1 MIESGSET
9 LHKICQLHCGSPL
22 FCRNQ
27 VCLFLTSVCFL
38 CILAVW
44 GRCLSYWEIWH
55 SSKSESLYK
64 SHTYNVIVALLC
76 WTSCTQQDFCSKTL
90 IFWASSPAKPPTLY
104 VCNGK
109 EITVRIWGA
118 IQHSSGLEAA
128 ISDCR
133 VQPSY
138 QWQRKI
144 AGFRGAEAQSVQ
156 CLPCMPGLSVQSTE
170 FFSCIFSPIRKPSCS
185 ISAHFFIHFNSS
197 LSESIVNTADCY
209 MHTNCWYR

>member
-1 MIESGSET
+1 MVHLIQSILKISLRLNSESSHDRVLIHNLNLPFPLIESGSET

-76 WTSCTQQDFCSKTL
+76 WTSCTLQDFCSKTL

-118 IQHSSGLEAA
+118 IQHSSGL
-128 ISDCR
+128 
-133 VQPSY
+133 
-138 QWQRKI
+138 
-144 AGFRGAEAQSVQ
+144 
-156 CLPCMPGLSVQSTE
+156 
-170 FFSCIFSPIRKPSCS
+170 
-185 ISAHFFIHFNSS
+185 
-197 LSESIVNTADCY
+197 
-209 MHTNCWYR
+209 